1 MAACLTATT
10 LLSIPAFAQS
20 NPPTCQ
26 LGLAA
31 APPAVAQESK
41 QAVDFSIQYVGLE
54 DIEVYREW
62 SAAVPEVLRDLVD
75 GAIFDLSKDMLETEA
90 NEGGAE

>member
-1 MAACLTATT
+1 VTSDFDTRRSAGQTE
-10 LLSIPAFAQS
+10 Q
-20 NPPTCQ
+20 
-26 LGLAA
+26 
-31 APPAVAQESK
+31 VAK
-41 QAVDFSIQYVGLE
+41 RAVDFSIQYVGLE